1 MIAVSISVLVGIV
14 GFVLGQRI
22 ANYTRNLDDQFANVY
37 RQIDEEQRVTGR
49 SIERIYEELNKS
61 YSTLNKISERVRQ
74 NAAKGKN

>member
-49 SIERIYEELNKS
+49 SIERIYEELNK
-61 YSTLNKISERVRQ
+61 ISERVRQ